1 MNVKKI
7 SDTQL
12 QITLTE
18 EELYFEYELELD
30 DLVDSN
36 KRDEVSKKLINII
49 NSVSE
54 EHNMK
59 ISQGIDIKAK
69 VDSMNNLT
77 LDVEYIPNFN
87 LNNLQGIA
95 KYVKSNS
102 SDKTIKE
109 QEEYYEKLF
118 KAMGM
123 TDEDIE
129 EIYEQLEKIKEN
141 IDEYNIEE
149 YTYEE
154 LFYLLEC
161 NSLDDCITLSKLFK
175 NIITNSSLYKHKQ
188 KYYLALEIVP
198 ETDETII
205 NISSEFLCKRK
216 DDLYLYFLKE
226 HGQIIITDDAINKL
240 ASL

>member
-7 SDTQL
+7 SNTKM

-18 EELYFEYELELD
+18 EELFFEYELEID

-49 NSVSE
+49 NNVSA
-54 EHNMK
+54 EHNMEV
-59 ISQGIDIKAK
+59 SQGIEIKAK

-95 KYVKSNS
+95 KYIQSNS
-102 SDKTIKE
+102 SDKTMEE
-109 QEEYYEKLF
+109 QEKYYEKLF

-129 EIYEQLEKIKEN
+129 EIYEQLEDFKEH
-141 IDEYNIEE
+141 IDEYDIEE
-149 YTYEE
+149 YTPEE

-161 NSLDDCITLSKLFK
+161 NNLDICISLSKIFK
-175 NIITNSSLYKHKQ
+175 NIITNSSLYKHKE
-188 KYYLALEIVP
+188 KYYLALDIVP
-198 ETDETII
+198 ETDNMII

-216 DDLYLYFLKE
+216 DDLFLYFLKE
-226 HGQIIITDDAINKL
+226 HGQLVIENDAIVKL